1 MSKNKKTGRE
11 AKVEVPT
18 LNLSGESLGDDA
30 IALDAI
36 GDKRPPMIRRWS
48 SYLTTHW
55 LRFGSVLLVLLLGIG
70 VMAKNGWFPSTDPF
84 SGNKTGWFGKE
95 LPKNA
100 ASIWNP
106 LAPPPP
112 PPTTSLSKEYIYA
125 GSRLLAVEDANANAA
140 PPADLAV
147 WRKSTGVWYV
157 LGGPGSTYTEF
168 GWGNSTDI
176 PAQGDF
182 DGDGKTDFSVFRP
195 SEGNWYVFYSSTSTY
210 AVINYGTNGDKPV
223 MADFDGDGKTDLVLY
238 RPSTS
243 VWYFK
248 YSSTGA
254 YYSLQYGLSSDVPAA
269 ADYDGDGRADIGVW
283 RPSTHTFYSTNSSNG
298 QIVQTSFG
306 STGDTPV
313 CADYDGDGKAN
324 YAVRSGAS
332 WIVMNAALTAPTT
345 TTPPG
350 DIPSDIP
357 VPNDYDGDGK
367 VDIAVWHDANGFWSI
382 RQSSNGQP
390 RYVQFGSSGDIPV
403 PAYYRR

>member
-1 MSKNKKTGRE
+1 MSKRKRERNRTSQVLTESGFTSASADSTTLAEPDVEATRFQTVFTYTKKHLWLV
-11 AKVEVPT
+11 A
-18 LNLSGESLGDDA
+18 
-30 IALDAI
+30 AI
-36 GDKRPPMIRRWS
+36 GLFSIVAFGAGIRIITRPAIGPQAK
-48 SYLTTHW
+48 TTNE
-55 LRFGSVLLVLLLGIG
+55 GSLLSRL
-70 VMAKNGWFPSTDPF
+70 NPF
-84 SGNKTGWFGKE
+84 
-95 LPKNA
+95 
-100 ASIWNP
+100 
-106 LAPPPP
+106 APAPPP

-332 WIVMNAALTAPTT
+332 WIIMNTALTATTT

-367 VDIAVWHDANGFWSI
+367 VDIATWRDSNGFWSI